1 MTDADTMAYA
11 PLLTITQ
18 DDIDE
23 LGVEGAP
30 QEGLMTVAEFK
41 EKGMFK
47 IPRKKDDSLTSV
59 PWKAFYADPERI
71 LWQRLLANSRFIARR
86 APH

>member
-1 MTDADTMAYA
+1 MATTDADTMAYA

-59 PWKAFYADPERI
+59 PGAFYADPEKNPPVYDLR
-71 LWQRLLANSRFIARR
+71 
-86 APH
+86 